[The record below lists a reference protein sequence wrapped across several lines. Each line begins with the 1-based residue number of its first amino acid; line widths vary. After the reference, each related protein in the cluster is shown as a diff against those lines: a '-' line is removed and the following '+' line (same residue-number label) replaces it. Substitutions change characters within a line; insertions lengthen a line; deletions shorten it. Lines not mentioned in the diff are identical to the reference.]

1 MSDTRV
7 SPDDRTRAREHESE
21 FARVRTRI
29 YEIAG
34 DDATGVRE
42 RQRRLL
48 AVGREFLGVEN
59 AHVERVVDEETHRVT
74 VSVNDDHP
82 VVTRGETFDRART
95 FCRRTLDGE
104 SALAVSDA
112 AAQGWGSDPA
122 RETRGLDCYL
132 GAPVRV
138 GGEQYGTV
146 CFVSR
151 DPRAHEFAPDERAFV
166 ELLAHLLGR
175 LLEERRHAETVAAHR
190 RSRDRT
196 AAKYESL
203 VAAAPDAVVV
213 AEADSRRIVEANE
226 AAGDLLGLSR
236 EDLLGRRIE
245 TFCPPADRERYVAAF
260 ESLVAAAPSSR
271 DRLDDGSRLAVRRDD
286 GTDVP
291 VSVSANVVSLGG
303 EPHVHTVVRDVTDRE
318 RRDRLIDLMN
328 RVLRHN
334 LRNDM
339 NVVGGTARSLAA
351 DLDGEAAARAERI
364 DDVASDLVGLA
375 EDVRTLRAA
384 LDDDRDPGPAD
395 VVPVVCRVASDADAP
410 VDVDAPDRARA
421 AVSPWFDEALAAL
434 VDNAVTHAG
443 ESPDVAVDVERAP
456 ETVVVRVHDDGP
468 GIPDH
473 ERRVLEGA
481 ETTDLDHGNGV
492 GTWLVNW
499 VVGAAGG
506 AVETSVDD
514 GGSTVTLRLPAA
526 E

>member
-7 SPDDRTRAREHESE
+7 SPDERAHTYEHDTE

-29 YEIAG
+29 YEIVS
-34 DDATGVRE
+34 DDATDIRE

-59 AHVERVVDEETHRVT
+59 AHVERAVDEETHRVA

-82 VVTRGETFDRART
+82 VVTRGETFDRAGT

-112 AAQGWGSDPA
+112 VAQGWASDPA
-122 RETRGLDCYL
+122 REARGLDCYL
-132 GAPVRV
+132 GAPIRV
-138 GGEQYGTV
+138 GGERYGTV

-151 DPRAHEFAPDERAFV
+151 NPRTHEFAPNERAFV

-203 VAAAPDAVVV
+203 VAAAPDAVV

-236 EDLLGRRIE
+236 DDLLGRRIE
-245 TFCPPADRERYVAAF
+245 TFCPPADRDRYVAAF

-271 DRLDDGSRLAVRRDD
+271 DRLDDGSRLTVRRDD

-339 NVVGGTARSLAA
+339 NIVGGTAKSLAT
-351 DLDGEAAARAERI
+351 DLDGEDAARAERI
-364 DDVASDLVGLA
+364 DAVASDLVDLA

-395 VVPVVCRVASDADAP
+395 VVPVVSRVASDTGAP
-410 VDVDAPDRARA
+410 VDVDAPGRARA
-421 AVSPWFDEALAAL
+421 VISPWFDEALYAL

-443 ESPDVAVDVERAP
+443 EDPDVAVEVKRAP
-456 ETVVVRVHDDGP
+456 ETVTVRVHDDGP

-481 ETTDLDHGNGV
+481 ETTDLDHGSGV

-514 GGSTVTLRLPAA
+514 DGSTVTLRLPAA